1 MLETQTEPVIAV
13 RGVSKSFPGV
23 RALHDVDLEVGRCE
37 VHALL
42 GENGA
47 GKSTLMNV
55 LAGALRPDTGELL
68 VGGQRVGHLDA
79 VAAQAAGIGFVR
91 QEPNVLDD
99 LSVLE
104 NMTLGAERRRFGL
117 LEAREGD
124 QEALACLERVG
135 LDVDPRRQV
144 ATLPLAKKQLLA
156 VAKTLFQRPRVLIMD
171 EPTATLTFG
180 EADRLFEIVAEEV
193 AAGGSVI
200 YISHRLEE
208 IFRIADRATV
218 LRNGE
223 LIGTVDVRDGG
234 IDEEGLIRM
243 MIGRD
248 LSEAFP
254 ERDAVQPTDDAHRL
268 TFRGLLTDVRPADPD
283 LTVRGG
289 EVLGVAGLVG
299 SGRTEL
305 VEALFGIDH
314 EQAVDATLDD
324 VPVDTSSPATA
335 AATGIALVPEDRR
348 AHGFVGVMT
357 IEENLTMAVPDRISR
372 AGVIHRGRSRQLT
385 RDFLSRLHIKAFG
398 PAQAVGTLS
407 GGNQQKVVIAKW
419 MARDSTVFI
428 FDEPTKGVD
437 VGARGEIYRE
447 IEELAASGK
456 IVIVVSSEMP
466 EILGLSDQ
474 ILVMHQGAPAALLPR
489 GAADAETV
497 LLAAFGRQEDR

>member
-1 MLETQTEPVIAV
+1 MLDTHSDPLIAV

-23 RALHDVDLEVGRCE
+23 RALHDVDLQVGRRE

-55 LAGALRPDTGELL
+55 LAGALRPDTGEL
-68 VGGQRVGHLDA
+68 VVDGRSVGHLDA
-79 VAAQAAGIGFVR
+79 VSARAAGIGFIR
-91 QEPNVLDD
+91 QEPNVLDE

-104 NMTLGAERRRFGL
+104 NMTLGAEHRRLGM
-117 LEAREGD
+117 LEARD
-124 QEALACLERVG
+124 ADDEARSCLERVG
-135 LDVDPRRQV
+135 LDVDPRRSV
-144 ATLPLAKKQLLA
+144 RTLPLAQKQLLA

-171 EPTATLTFG
+171 EPTATLTFA

-223 LIGTVDVRDGG
+223 LIGTVEIQSGA

-254 ERDAVQPTDDAHRL
+254 ERDAAEPAADAHRL
-268 TFRGLLTDVRPADPD
+268 TFRGLLDGVRPSDPD

-289 EVLGVAGLVG
+289 EVLGIAGLVG

-305 VEALFGIDH
+305 VEALFGVDH
-314 EQAVDATLDD
+314 ETPVDATLDD
-324 VPVDTSSPATA
+324 APIDTTSPASA
-335 AATGIALVPEDRR
+335 AAAGVALVPEDRR
-348 AHGFVGVMT
+348 HQGFVGVMS

-372 AGVIHRGRSRQLT
+372 FGVISRGDSRRLT
-385 RDFLSRLHIKAFG
+385 GDFLDRLRVKAFG
-398 PAQAVGTLS
+398 PGQEVATLS

-447 IEELAASGK
+447 IEELAAAGK

-489 GAADAETV
+489 SSADAEKV
-497 LLAAFGRQEDR
+497 LRAAFGRQEDR